1 MLTRVPLSFHSA
13 REARATLTAFR
24 KRYRVALRGACVTG
38 PDFHG
43 LHSVHV
49 PFGGTGFSPA
59 EMASAMQSIV
69 REVNQ

>member
-1 MLTRVPLSFHSA
+1 MLTRVPIGFKSA

-38 PDFHG
+38 PDYRGQFCI
-43 LHSVHV
+43 HV
-49 PFGGTGFSPA
+49 KFGATGFSPA

-69 REVNQ
+69 REVK